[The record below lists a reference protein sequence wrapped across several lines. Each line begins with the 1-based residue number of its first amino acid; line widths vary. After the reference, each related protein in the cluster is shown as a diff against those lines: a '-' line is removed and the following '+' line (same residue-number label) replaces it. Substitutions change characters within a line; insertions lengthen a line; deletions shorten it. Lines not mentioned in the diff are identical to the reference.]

1 MALFGSAR
9 DASLVRSVN
18 RELINN
24 FVDMEVAFYKLV
36 LEDSRAN
43 IYDESDNKVYY
54 SPMRI
59 PCLIEKG
66 EKNYVGDDAGYDS
79 TREGFFNFLRDDLKD
94 SNIKGNIGI
103 GHTRWATHGVP
114 NDVNAHPHS
123 DNSEEFAIIHNGII
137 ENYAEIKKDLLEE
150 GFEFKSDTD
159 TEVVAVELSR
169 KWNGQLLKTVTDVAK
184 NLEGTYA
191 LVVTTTKE
199 EGTIVAGRLMSP
211 LVLGVGENEVF
222 LASDSAAILEHTNKM
237 IFLENGDFV
246 EIKNGQYKLFDSEL
260 NEIEREIQEI
270 DWEVSEAEKLGHD
283 HFMYK
288 EILEQSEVIERTIS
302 GRLETTSK
310 EIPIKQD
317 EASKYEKI
325 WIVACGTAYHAGL
338 FGKDLF
344 EKVLGVPVSVELASE
359 FRYREPIV
367 GENDLG
373 IVISQSGETMDTI
386 AATELLKENGAHV
399 LALVNVVGSS
409 LARMADS
416 VFYLHVGPEIG
427 VASTKAYLGMLVGQ
441 LLLAKHWDSANKL
454 DVSFDEIAE
463 LPKLIEETMDC
474 EKQIKDLSEKIYKK
488 NDIYFIGRGLDY
500 ALAAEGALK
509 LKEISYLHAEAL
521 AAGELKHGTLAL
533 IEDGTPIIVTA
544 SQNHLLDKTT
554 SNVQEVIARGAY
566 VIAIGDNQSEKLENI
581 SDEYVTLP
589 DSNEILTT
597 VISII
602 PLQFIAYHVAN
613 LNGESIDQPR
623 NLAKSVTVE

>member
-1 MALFGSAR
+1 MCGIIGYSGPKQPLPILLGGLSR
-9 DASLVRSVN
+9 
-18 RELINN
+18 
-24 FVDMEVAFYKLV
+24 
-36 LEDSRAN
+36 LEYR
-43 IYDESDNKVYY
+43 
-54 SPMRI
+54 
-59 PCLIEKG
+59 
-66 EKNYVGDDAGYDS
+66 GYDS
-79 TREGFFNFLRDDLKD
+79 AGIAISDGENIIIEKKEGKLQVLKD
-94 SNIKGNIGI
+94 HLLDTKIKGNIGI

-114 NDVNAHPHS
+114 SDENAHPHY
-123 DNSEEFAIIHNGII
+123 DNNQDFALIHNGII
-137 ENYAEIKKDLLEE
+137 ENYAEIKEE
-150 GFEFKSDTD
+150 LQKEDYQFESETD

-169 KWNGQLLKTVTDVAK
+169 QWTGNLLETVCKVAK
-184 NLEGTYA
+184 ELDGTYA
-191 LVVTTTKE
+191 LVVTTTKQSN
-199 EGTIVAGRLMSP
+199 TIVAGRMMSP
-211 LVLGVGENEVF
+211 LVLGVGDGEVF

-246 EIKNGQYKLFDSEL
+246 EIKNGNYQLFDI
-260 NEIEREIQEI
+260 NMNKVTRDIQEI
-270 DWEVSEAEKLGHD
+270 DWEVSEAEKSGHD
-283 HFMYK
+283 HYMYK
-288 EILEQSEVIERTIS
+288 EILEQSEVIERTIA
-302 GRLETTSK
+302 GRLEVGSE
-310 EIPIKQD
+310 EIPIDLKKAKQF
-317 EASKYEKI
+317 EKI

-386 AATELLKENGAHV
+386 AATELLKENNSHV

-416 VFYLHVGPEIG
+416 VLYLHVGPEIG

-441 LLLAKHWDSANKL
+441 LLLAKHWDESNKL
-454 DVSFDEIAE
+454 ETTFNEIKQ
-463 LPKLIEETMDC
+463 LPSLIKETLKC
-474 EKQIKDLSEKIYKK
+474 EAQIKEISKSINEKK
-488 NDIYFIGRGLDY
+488 DIYFIGRGLDY

-533 IEDGTPIIVTA
+533 IQDGTPVIVTA
-544 SQNHLLDKTT
+544 SQHHLLDKTT
-554 SNVQEVIARGAY
+554 SNVQEVKARGAY
-566 VIAIGDNQSEKLENI
+566 VIAIGDNSSKKLQDI
-581 SDEYVTLP
+581 SHDYVTLP
-589 DSNEILTT
+589 EASEMLSTI
-597 VISII
+597 VSII

>member
-1 MALFGSAR
+1 MCGIIGYSGPKQPLPI
-9 DASLVRSVN
+9 L
-18 RELINN
+18 
-24 FVDMEVAFYKLV
+24 
-36 LEDSRAN
+36 LEGLSRLE
-43 IYDESDNKVYY
+43 Y
-54 SPMRI
+54 R
-59 PCLIEKG
+59 
-66 EKNYVGDDAGYDS
+66 GYDS
-79 TREGFFNFLRDDLKD
+79 AGIAITDGPNLTIEKKEGKLQVLKD
-94 SNIKGNIGI
+94 HLLNKEINGNIGI

-114 NDVNAHPHS
+114 SDENAHPHY
-123 DNSEEFAIIHNGII
+123 DRNKDFAIIHNGII
-137 ENYAEIKKDLLEE
+137 ENYAEMKEE
-150 GFEFKSDTD
+150 LQSDDYQFESETD
-159 TEVVAVELSR
+159 TEVVAVELS
-169 KWNGQLLKTVTDVAK
+169 KQWTGNLLETVCKVAK
-184 NLEGTYA
+184 ELDGTYA
-191 LVVTTTKE
+191 LVVTTTKQSD
-199 EGTIVAGRLMSP
+199 TIVAGRMMSP
-211 LVLGVGENEVF
+211 LVLGVGEGEVF

-246 EIKNGQYKLFDSEL
+246 EIKDGSYQLFDINMNKIS
-260 NEIEREIQEI
+260 REVQEI
-270 DWEVSEAEKLGHD
+270 DWKVSEAEKSGHD

-288 EILEQSEVIERTIS
+288 EILEQAEVIERTIT
-302 GRLETTSK
+302 GRLEIGSE
-310 EIPIKQD
+310 EIPVDLNKAKQF
-317 EASKYEKI
+317 EKI

-386 AATELLKENGAHV
+386 AATELLKENNAHV

-416 VFYLHVGPEIG
+416 VLYLHVGPEIG

-441 LLLAKHWDSANKL
+441 LLLAKHWDESDNL
-454 DVSFDEIAE
+454 ETTFDEIKQ
-463 LPKLIEETMDC
+463 LPLLIKETLKC
-474 EKQIKDLSEKIYKK
+474 ESQIKEISKSINEKK
-488 NDIYFIGRGLDY
+488 DIYFIGRGLDY

-533 IEDGTPIIVTA
+533 IENGTPVIVTA
-544 SQNHLLDKTT
+544 SQHHLLDKTT
-554 SNVQEVIARGAY
+554 SNVQEVKARGAY
-566 VIAIGDNQSEKLENI
+566 VIAIGDNSSKKLQDI
-581 SDEYVTLP
+581 SNDYVTLP
-589 DSNEILTT
+589 EASEMLSTI
-597 VISII
+597 VSII

>member
-1 MALFGSAR
+1 MCGIIGYSGPKQPLPILLGGLSR
-9 DASLVRSVN
+9 
-18 RELINN
+18 
-24 FVDMEVAFYKLV
+24 
-36 LEDSRAN
+36 LEYR
-43 IYDESDNKVYY
+43 
-54 SPMRI
+54 
-59 PCLIEKG
+59 
-66 EKNYVGDDAGYDS
+66 GYDS
-79 TREGFFNFLRDDLKD
+79 AGIAISDGENIIIEKKEGKLQVLKD
-94 SNIKGNIGI
+94 HLLDTKIKGNIGI

-114 NDVNAHPHS
+114 SDENAHPHY
-123 DNSEEFAIIHNGII
+123 DNNQDFALIHNGII
-137 ENYAEIKKDLLEE
+137 ENYAEIKEE
-150 GFEFKSDTD
+150 LQKEDYQFESETD

-169 KWNGQLLKTVTDVAK
+169 QWTGNLLETVCKVAK
-184 NLEGTYA
+184 ELDGTYA
-191 LVVTTTKE
+191 LVVTTTKQSN
-199 EGTIVAGRLMSP
+199 TIVAGRMMSP
-211 LVLGVGENEVF
+211 LVLGVGDGEVF

-246 EIKNGQYKLFDSEL
+246 EIKNGNYQLFDI
-260 NEIEREIQEI
+260 NMNKVTRDIQEI
-270 DWEVSEAEKLGHD
+270 DWEVSEAEKSGHD
-283 HFMYK
+283 HYMYK
-288 EILEQSEVIERTIS
+288 EILEQSEVIERTIA
-302 GRLETTSK
+302 GRLEVGSE
-310 EIPIKQD
+310 EIPIDLKKAKQF
-317 EASKYEKI
+317 EKI

-386 AATELLKENGAHV
+386 AATELLKGNNSHV

-416 VFYLHVGPEIG
+416 VLYLHVGPEIG

-441 LLLAKHWDSANKL
+441 LLLAKHWDESNKL
-454 DVSFDEIAE
+454 ETTFNEIKQ
-463 LPKLIEETMDC
+463 LPSLIKETLKC
-474 EKQIKDLSEKIYKK
+474 EAQIKEISKSINEKK
-488 NDIYFIGRGLDY
+488 DIYFIGRGLDY

-533 IEDGTPIIVTA
+533 IQDGTPVIVTA
-544 SQNHLLDKTT
+544 SQHHLLDKTT
-554 SNVQEVIARGAY
+554 SNVQEVKARGAY
-566 VIAIGDNQSEKLENI
+566 VIAIGDNSSKKLQDI
-581 SDEYVTLP
+581 SDDYVTLP
-589 DSNEILTT
+589 EASEMLSTI
-597 VISII
+597 VSII

>member
-1 MALFGSAR
+1 MNRNNLKQSLLQPAR
-9 DASLVRSVN
+9 WNGDIMCGIVGYSGPKEPLPI
-18 RELINN
+18 LING
-24 FVDMEVAFYKLV
+24 LSR
-36 LEDSRAN
+36 LEYR
-43 IYDESDNKVYY
+43 
-54 SPMRI
+54 
-59 PCLIEKG
+59 
-66 EKNYVGDDAGYDS
+66 GYDS
-79 TREGFFNFLRDDLKD
+79 AGIAISDGNKIIVEKKEGKLDVLKNHLKD
-94 SNIKGNIGI
+94 KNIKGNLGI

-137 ENYAEIKKDLLEE
+137 ENYAEIKKDLLEK
-150 GFEFKSDTD
+150 GFKFKSDTD

-184 NLEGTYA
+184 TLEGTYA
-191 LVVTTTKE
+191 LVVTTTRE

-270 DWEVSEAEKLGHD
+270 DWEVSEAEKLGYD

-302 GRLETTSK
+302 GRLEKNSK

-338 FGKDLF
+338 FGKDIF

-454 DVSFDEIAE
+454 DVSFNEIAE
-463 LPKLIEETMDC
+463 LPKLIEETMAC
-474 EKQIKDLSEKIYKK
+474 EKQIKEISEIICKK

-533 IEDGTPIIVTA
+533 IEEGTPIIVTA

>member
-1 MALFGSAR
+1 MCGIIGYSGPKEPLPI
-9 DASLVRSVN
+9 
-18 RELINN
+18 LISG
-24 FVDMEVAFYKLV
+24 LSR
-36 LEDSRAN
+36 LEYR
-43 IYDESDNKVYY
+43 
-54 SPMRI
+54 
-59 PCLIEKG
+59 
-66 EKNYVGDDAGYDS
+66 GYDS
-79 TREGFFNFLRDDLKD
+79 AGVALIDGDNLSIEKKEGKLSVLKEHLEGTL
-94 SNIKGNIGI
+94 IKGNIGI

-114 NDVNAHPHS
+114 SDVNAHPHA
-123 DNSEEFAIIHNGII
+123 DNANEFAIIHNGII
-137 ENYAEIKKDLLEE
+137 ENYAELKDDLIQDDYSFISE
-150 GFEFKSDTD
+150 TD

-169 KWNGQLLKTVTDVAK
+169 KWNGELLDTVLDVAK
-184 NLEGTYA
+184 SLEGTYA
-191 LVVTTTKE
+191 LVVTSTKQP
-199 EGTIVAGRLMSP
+199 GTIVAGRMMSP
-211 LVLGVGENEVF
+211 LVLGVGEGEVF
-222 LASDSAAILEHTNKM
+222 LASDSAAILEYTNKM

-246 EIKNGQYKLFDSEL
+246 EINDGNFTLYDIEKNVITRD
-260 NEIEREIQEI
+260 IQVI
-270 DWEVSEAEKLGHD
+270 DWEVSEAEKAGHD

-288 EILEQSEVIERTIS
+288 EILEQAEVIERTIT
-302 GRLETTSK
+302 GRIEKNST
-310 EIPIKQD
+310 EIPIHLDK
-317 EASKYEKI
+317 AKKFEKI

-344 EKVLGVPVSVELASE
+344 EKVLGIPVSVELASE

-441 LLLAKHWDSANKL
+441 LLLAKHWDSADKL
-454 DVSFDEIAE
+454 DVSFDEISE
-463 LPKLIEETMDC
+463 LPKLIDQTMAC
-474 EKQIKDLSEKIYKK
+474 EKQIKDISEKIYKK

-533 IEDGTPIIVTA
+533 IEDGTPVIVTA

-566 VIAIGDNQSEKLENI
+566 VIAIGDNQSKKLENI

>member
-1 MALFGSAR
+1 MCGIIGYSGPKQPLPILLDGLSR
-9 DASLVRSVN
+9 
-18 RELINN
+18 
-24 FVDMEVAFYKLV
+24 
-36 LEDSRAN
+36 LEYR
-43 IYDESDNKVYY
+43 
-54 SPMRI
+54 
-59 PCLIEKG
+59 
-66 EKNYVGDDAGYDS
+66 GYDS
-79 TREGFFNFLRDDLKD
+79 AGIAITDGQNLTIEKKEGKLQVLKD
-94 SNIKGNIGI
+94 HLLNKEINGNIGI

-114 NDVNAHPHS
+114 SDENAHPHY
-123 DNSEEFAIIHNGII
+123 DRNKDFAIIHNGII
-137 ENYAEIKKDLLEE
+137 ENYAEMKEE
-150 GFEFKSDTD
+150 LQRDNYQFESETD
-159 TEVVAVELSR
+159 TEVVAVELSNQ
-169 KWNGQLLKTVTDVAK
+169 WTGNLLETVCKVAK
-184 NLEGTYA
+184 ELVGTYA
-191 LVVTTTKE
+191 LVVTTTKQPD
-199 EGTIVAGRLMSP
+199 TIVAGRMMSP
-211 LVLGVGENEVF
+211 LVLGVGESEVF

-246 EIKNGQYKLFDSEL
+246 EIKDGSYQLFDINMNKIS
-260 NEIEREIQEI
+260 REIQEI
-270 DWEVSEAEKLGHD
+270 DWKVSEAEKSGHD

-288 EILEQSEVIERTIS
+288 EILEQAEVIERTIT
-302 GRLETTSK
+302 GRLEIGSE
-310 EIPIKQD
+310 EIPVDLNMAKQF
-317 EASKYEKI
+317 EKI

-386 AATELLKENGAHV
+386 AATELLKENDAHV

-416 VFYLHVGPEIG
+416 VLYLHVGPEIG

-441 LLLAKHWDSANKL
+441 LLLAKHWDESENL
-454 DVSFDEIAE
+454 ETTFDEIKQ
-463 LPKLIEETMDC
+463 LPLLIKETLKC
-474 EKQIKDLSEKIYKK
+474 ESQIKEISKSINEKK
-488 NDIYFIGRGLDY
+488 DIYFIGRGLDY

-533 IEDGTPIIVTA
+533 IENGTPVIVTA
-544 SQNHLLDKTT
+544 SQHHLLDKTT
-554 SNVQEVIARGAY
+554 SNVQEVRARGAY
-566 VIAIGDNQSEKLENI
+566 VIAIGDNSSKKLQDI
-581 SDEYVTLP
+581 SNDYVTLP
-589 DSNEILTT
+589 EASEMLSTI
-597 VISII
+597 VSII

>member
-1 MALFGSAR
+1 MCGIIGYSGPKQPLPILLDGLSR
-9 DASLVRSVN
+9 
-18 RELINN
+18 
-24 FVDMEVAFYKLV
+24 
-36 LEDSRAN
+36 LEYR
-43 IYDESDNKVYY
+43 
-54 SPMRI
+54 
-59 PCLIEKG
+59 
-66 EKNYVGDDAGYDS
+66 GYDS
-79 TREGFFNFLRDDLKD
+79 AGIAITDGQNLTIEKKEGKLQVLK
-94 SNIKGNIGI
+94 NHLLNKEINGNIGI

-114 NDVNAHPHS
+114 SDENAHPHY
-123 DNSEEFAIIHNGII
+123 DRDKDFAIIHNGII
-137 ENYAEIKKDLLEE
+137 ENYAEMKEE
-150 GFEFKSDTD
+150 LQRDNYQFESETD
-159 TEVVAVELSR
+159 TEVVAVELSNQ
-169 KWNGQLLKTVTDVAK
+169 WTGNLLETVCKVAK
-184 NLEGTYA
+184 ELVGTYA
-191 LVVTTTKE
+191 LVVTTTKQPD
-199 EGTIVAGRLMSP
+199 TIVAGRMMSP
-211 LVLGVGENEVF
+211 LVLGVGESEVF

-246 EIKNGQYKLFDSEL
+246 EIKDGSYQLFDINMNKIS
-260 NEIEREIQEI
+260 REIQEI
-270 DWEVSEAEKLGHD
+270 DWKVSEAEKSGHD

-288 EILEQSEVIERTIS
+288 EILEQAEVIERTIT
-302 GRLETTSK
+302 GRLEIGSE
-310 EIPIKQD
+310 EIPVDLNMAKQF
-317 EASKYEKI
+317 EKI

-386 AATELLKENGAHV
+386 AATELLKENDAHV

-416 VFYLHVGPEIG
+416 VLYLHVGPEIG

-441 LLLAKHWDSANKL
+441 LLLAKHWDESENL
-454 DVSFDEIAE
+454 ETTFDEIKQ
-463 LPKLIEETMDC
+463 LPLLIKETLKC
-474 EKQIKDLSEKIYKK
+474 ESQIKEISKSINEKK
-488 NDIYFIGRGLDY
+488 DIYFIGRGLDY

-533 IEDGTPIIVTA
+533 IENGTPVIVTA
-544 SQNHLLDKTT
+544 SQHHLLDKTT
-554 SNVQEVIARGAY
+554 SNVQEVKARGAY
-566 VIAIGDNQSEKLENI
+566 VIAIGDNSSKKLQDI
-581 SDEYVTLP
+581 SNDYVTLP
-589 DSNEILTT
+589 EASEMLSTI
-597 VISII
+597 VSII

>member
-1 MALFGSAR
+1 MCGIIGYSGPEEPLPILLGGLSR
-9 DASLVRSVN
+9 
-18 RELINN
+18 
-24 FVDMEVAFYKLV
+24 
-36 LEDSRAN
+36 LEYR
-43 IYDESDNKVYY
+43 
-54 SPMRI
+54 
-59 PCLIEKG
+59 
-66 EKNYVGDDAGYDS
+66 GYDS
-79 TREGFFNFLRDDLKD
+79 AGIAITDGDNITIEKKEGKLQVLKD
-94 SNIKGNIGI
+94 HLLDAKIKGNIGI

-114 NDVNAHPHS
+114 SDENAHPHY
-123 DNSEEFAIIHNGII
+123 DNNQDFAIIHNGII
-137 ENYAEIKKDLLEE
+137 ENYAEIKEE
-150 GFEFKSDTD
+150 LQKEDYQFESETD

-169 KWNGQLLKTVTDVAK
+169 QWTGNLLETVCKVAK
-184 NLEGTYA
+184 ELDGTYA
-191 LVVTTTKE
+191 LVVTTTKQSN
-199 EGTIVAGRLMSP
+199 TIVAGRMMSP
-211 LVLGVGENEVF
+211 LVLGVGDGEVF

-246 EIKNGQYKLFDSEL
+246 EIKDGSYQLFDI
-260 NEIEREIQEI
+260 NMNKVTRDIQEI
-270 DWEVSEAEKLGHD
+270 DWEVSEAEKSGHD
-283 HFMYK
+283 HYMYK
-288 EILEQSEVIERTIS
+288 EILEQSEVIERTIT
-302 GRLETTSK
+302 GRLEVGSE
-310 EIPIKQD
+310 EIPIDLKKAKQF
-317 EASKYEKI
+317 EKI

-386 AATELLKENGAHV
+386 AATELLKENNSHV

-416 VFYLHVGPEIG
+416 VLYLHVGPEIG

-441 LLLAKHWDSANKL
+441 LLLAKHWDESNKL
-454 DVSFDEIAE
+454 EITFNE
-463 LPKLIEETMDC
+463 IKQLPSLIKETLKC
-474 EKQIKDLSEKIYKK
+474 EAQIKEISKSINEKK
-488 NDIYFIGRGLDY
+488 DIYFIGRGLDY

-533 IEDGTPIIVTA
+533 IQDGTPVIVTA
-544 SQNHLLDKTT
+544 SQHHLLDKTT
-554 SNVQEVIARGAY
+554 SNVQEVKARGAY
-566 VIAIGDNQSEKLENI
+566 VIAIGDNSSKKLQDI
-581 SDEYVTLP
+581 SNDYVTLP
-589 DSNEILTT
+589 EASEMLSTI
-597 VISII
+597 VSII

>member
-1 MALFGSAR
+1 MCGIVGYSGPKEPLPI
-9 DASLVRSVN
+9 
-18 RELINN
+18 LING
-24 FVDMEVAFYKLV
+24 LSR
-36 LEDSRAN
+36 LEYR
-43 IYDESDNKVYY
+43 
-54 SPMRI
+54 
-59 PCLIEKG
+59 
-66 EKNYVGDDAGYDS
+66 GYDS
-79 TREGFFNFLRDDLKD
+79 AGIAISDGNKITVEKKEGKLDVLKNHLKD

-137 ENYAEIKKDLLEE
+137 ENYAEIKKDLLEK
-150 GFEFKSDTD
+150 GFKFKSDTD

-184 NLEGTYA
+184 TLEGTYA
-191 LVVTTTKE
+191 LVVTTTRE

-270 DWEVSEAEKLGHD
+270 DWEVSEAEKLGYD

-302 GRLETTSK
+302 GRLEKNSK
-310 EIPIKQD
+310 ELPIKQD

-454 DVSFDEIAE
+454 DVSFNEIAE
-463 LPKLIEETMDC
+463 LPKLIEETMAC
-474 EKQIKDLSEKIYKK
+474 EKQIKYISEIICKK

>member
-1 MALFGSAR
+1 
-9 DASLVRSVN
+9 VN
-18 RELINN
+18 RNNLKQSLLQPARWNGDIMCGIVGYSGPKEPLPILING
-24 FVDMEVAFYKLV
+24 LSR
-36 LEDSRAN
+36 LEYR
-43 IYDESDNKVYY
+43 
-54 SPMRI
+54 
-59 PCLIEKG
+59 
-66 EKNYVGDDAGYDS
+66 GYDS
-79 TREGFFNFLRDDLKD
+79 AGIAISDGNKIIVEKKEGKLDVLKNHLKD

-137 ENYAEIKKDLLEE
+137 ENYAEIKKDLLEK
-150 GFEFKSDTD
+150 GFKFKSDTD

-184 NLEGTYA
+184 TLEGTYA
-191 LVVTTTKE
+191 LVVTTTRE

-270 DWEVSEAEKLGHD
+270 DWEVSEAEKLGYD

-302 GRLETTSK
+302 GRLEKNSK

-338 FGKDLF
+338 FGKDIF

-454 DVSFDEIAE
+454 DVSFNEIAE
-463 LPKLIEETMDC
+463 LPKLIEETMAC
-474 EKQIKDLSEKIYKK
+474 EKQIKEISEIICKK

-533 IEDGTPIIVTA
+533 IEEGTPIIVTA

>member
-1 MALFGSAR
+1 MCGIIGYSGPKEPLPI
-9 DASLVRSVN
+9 
-18 RELINN
+18 LIGG
-24 FVDMEVAFYKLV
+24 LSR
-36 LEDSRAN
+36 LEYR
-43 IYDESDNKVYY
+43 
-54 SPMRI
+54 
-59 PCLIEKG
+59 
-66 EKNYVGDDAGYDS
+66 GYDS
-79 TREGFFNFLRDDLKD
+79 AGVAILDGEKLTIEKKEGKLQVLKD
-94 SNIKGNIGI
+94 HLSNSKIIGNIGI

-123 DNSEEFAIIHNGII
+123 DNQNEFAIIHNGII
-137 ENYAEIKKDLLEE
+137 ENYAEMKDDLLKE
-150 GFEFKSDTD
+150 GFIFESDTD
-159 TEVVAVELSR
+159 TEVVAIELSNQWTGR
-169 KWNGQLLKTVTDVAK
+169 LLQTVTNVAK
-184 NLEGTYA
+184 KLDGTYA
-191 LVVTTTKE
+191 LVVTSTKE
-199 EGTIVAGRLMSP
+199 PGTIVAGRMMSP
-211 LVLGVGENEVF
+211 LVLGVGEGETF

-246 EIKNGQYKLFDSEL
+246 EITNGKFKLFDENM
-260 NEIEREIQEI
+260 NEISREIQEI
-270 DWEVSEAEKLGHD
+270 DWKVSEAEKSGYD

-288 EILEQSEVIERTIS
+288 EILEQAEVIERTIS
-302 GRLETTSK
+302 GRLEIGSA
-310 EIPIKQD
+310 EIPIDLNKAK
-317 EASKYEKI
+317 EFEKI

-386 AATELLKENGAHV
+386 AATELLKENGSHV

-409 LARMADS
+409 LSRMADS

-441 LLLAKHWDSANKL
+441 LLLAKHWDSEEKL
-454 DVSFDEIAE
+454 DTSFDEIKQ
-463 LPKLIEETMDC
+463 LPSLIEKTFEC
-474 EKQIKDLSEKIYKK
+474 EDQVKKIAKSINEK

-533 IEDGTPIIVTA
+533 IEEGTPIIVTA
-544 SQNHLLDKTT
+544 SQHHLLDKTT
-554 SNVQEVIARGAY
+554 SNVQEVKARGAY
-566 VIAIGDNQSEKLENI
+566 VIAVGDSTSKKLQDI
-581 SDEYVTLP
+581 SNNYITLP
-589 DSNEILTT
+589 EASEMLST

>member
-1 MALFGSAR
+1 MCGIIGYSGPKQPLPI
-9 DASLVRSVN
+9 L
-18 RELINN
+18 
-24 FVDMEVAFYKLV
+24 
-36 LEDSRAN
+36 LEGLSRLE
-43 IYDESDNKVYY
+43 Y
-54 SPMRI
+54 R
-59 PCLIEKG
+59 
-66 EKNYVGDDAGYDS
+66 GYDS
-79 TREGFFNFLRDDLKD
+79 AGIAITDGPNLTIEKKEGKLQVLKD
-94 SNIKGNIGI
+94 HLLNKEINGNIGI

-114 NDVNAHPHS
+114 SDENAHPHY
-123 DNSEEFAIIHNGII
+123 DRNKDFAIIHNGII
-137 ENYAEIKKDLLEE
+137 ENYAEMKEE
-150 GFEFKSDTD
+150 LQSDDYQFESETD
-159 TEVVAVELSR
+159 TEVVAVELS
-169 KWNGQLLKTVTDVAK
+169 KQWTGNLLETVCKVAK
-184 NLEGTYA
+184 ELDGTYA
-191 LVVTTTKE
+191 LVVTTTKQSD
-199 EGTIVAGRLMSP
+199 TIVAGRMMSP
-211 LVLGVGENEVF
+211 LVLGVGEGEVF

-246 EIKNGQYKLFDSEL
+246 EIKDGSYQLFDINMNKIS
-260 NEIEREIQEI
+260 REVQEI
-270 DWEVSEAEKLGHD
+270 DWEVSEAEKSGHD

-288 EILEQSEVIERTIS
+288 EILEQAEVIERTIT
-302 GRLETTSK
+302 GRLEIGS
-310 EIPIKQD
+310 EDIPIDLNKAKQF
-317 EASKYEKI
+317 EKI

-386 AATELLKENGAHV
+386 AATELLKENNAHV

-416 VFYLHVGPEIG
+416 VLYLHVGPEIG

-441 LLLAKHWDSANKL
+441 LLLAKHWDESENL
-454 DVSFDEIAE
+454 ETTFDEIKK
-463 LPKLIEETMDC
+463 LPFLIKETLKC
-474 EKQIKDLSEKIYKK
+474 EFQIKEISKSINEKK
-488 NDIYFIGRGLDY
+488 DIYFIGRGLDY

-533 IEDGTPIIVTA
+533 IENGTPVIVTA
-544 SQNHLLDKTT
+544 SQHHLLDKTT
-554 SNVQEVIARGAY
+554 SNVQEVKARGAY
-566 VIAIGDNQSEKLENI
+566 VIAIGDNSSKKLQDI
-581 SDEYVTLP
+581 SNDYVTLP
-589 DSNEILTT
+589 EASEMLSTI
-597 VISII
+597 VSII

>member
-1 MALFGSAR
+1 MCGIIGYSGPKQPLPILLDGLSR
-9 DASLVRSVN
+9 
-18 RELINN
+18 
-24 FVDMEVAFYKLV
+24 
-36 LEDSRAN
+36 LEYR
-43 IYDESDNKVYY
+43 
-54 SPMRI
+54 
-59 PCLIEKG
+59 
-66 EKNYVGDDAGYDS
+66 GYDS
-79 TREGFFNFLRDDLKD
+79 AGIAITDGQNLTIEKKEGKLQVLKD
-94 SNIKGNIGI
+94 HLLNKEINGNIGI

-114 NDVNAHPHS
+114 SDENAHPHY
-123 DNSEEFAIIHNGII
+123 DRNKDFAIIHNGII
-137 ENYAEIKKDLLEE
+137 ENYAEMKEE
-150 GFEFKSDTD
+150 LQSDDYQFESETD
-159 TEVVAVELSR
+159 TEVVAVELS
-169 KWNGQLLKTVTDVAK
+169 KQWTGNLLETVCKVAK
-184 NLEGTYA
+184 ELDGTYA
-191 LVVTTTKE
+191 LVVTTTKQPD
-199 EGTIVAGRLMSP
+199 TIVAGRMMSP
-211 LVLGVGENEVF
+211 LVLGVGEGEVF

-246 EIKNGQYKLFDSEL
+246 EIKDGSYQLFDINMNKIS
-260 NEIEREIQEI
+260 REVQEI
-270 DWEVSEAEKLGHD
+270 DWKVSEAEKSGHD

-288 EILEQSEVIERTIS
+288 EILEQAEVIERTIT
-302 GRLETTSK
+302 GRLEIGSE
-310 EIPIKQD
+310 EIPVDFNKAKQF
-317 EASKYEKI
+317 EKI

-386 AATELLKENGAHV
+386 AATELLKENDAHV

-416 VFYLHVGPEIG
+416 VLYLHVGPEIG

-441 LLLAKHWDSANKL
+441 LLLAKHWDESENL
-454 DVSFDEIAE
+454 ETTFDEIKQ
-463 LPKLIEETMDC
+463 LPFLIKETLKC
-474 EKQIKDLSEKIYKK
+474 ESQIKEISKSINEKK
-488 NDIYFIGRGLDY
+488 DIYFIGRGLDY

-533 IEDGTPIIVTA
+533 IENGTPVIVTA
-544 SQNHLLDKTT
+544 SQHHLLDKTT
-554 SNVQEVIARGAY
+554 SNVQEVKARGAY
-566 VIAIGDNQSEKLENI
+566 VIAIGDNSSKKLQDI
-581 SDEYVTLP
+581 SNDYVTLP
-589 DSNEILTT
+589 EASEMLSTI
-597 VISII
+597 VAII

>member
-1 MALFGSAR
+1 MCGIIGYSGPKQPLPILLDGLSR
-9 DASLVRSVN
+9 
-18 RELINN
+18 
-24 FVDMEVAFYKLV
+24 
-36 LEDSRAN
+36 LEYR
-43 IYDESDNKVYY
+43 
-54 SPMRI
+54 
-59 PCLIEKG
+59 
-66 EKNYVGDDAGYDS
+66 GYDS
-79 TREGFFNFLRDDLKD
+79 AGIAITDGQNLTIEKKEGKLQVLK
-94 SNIKGNIGI
+94 NHLLNKEINGNIGI

-114 NDVNAHPHS
+114 SDENAHPHY
-123 DNSEEFAIIHNGII
+123 DRDKDFAIIHNGII
-137 ENYAEIKKDLLEE
+137 ENYAEMKEE
-150 GFEFKSDTD
+150 LQRDNYQFESETD
-159 TEVVAVELSR
+159 TEVVAVELSNQ
-169 KWNGQLLKTVTDVAK
+169 WTGNLLETVCKVAK
-184 NLEGTYA
+184 ELVGTYA
-191 LVVTTTKE
+191 LVVTTTKQPD
-199 EGTIVAGRLMSP
+199 TIVAGRMMSP
-211 LVLGVGENEVF
+211 LVLGVGEGEVF

-246 EIKNGQYKLFDSEL
+246 EIKDGSYQLFDINMNKIS
-260 NEIEREIQEI
+260 REIQEI
-270 DWEVSEAEKLGHD
+270 DWKVSEAEKSGHD

-288 EILEQSEVIERTIS
+288 EILEQAEVIERTIT
-302 GRLETTSK
+302 GRLEIGSE
-310 EIPIKQD
+310 EIPVDLNMAKQF
-317 EASKYEKI
+317 EKI

-386 AATELLKENGAHV
+386 AATELLKENDAHV

-416 VFYLHVGPEIG
+416 VLYLHVGPEIG

-441 LLLAKHWDSANKL
+441 LLLAKHWDESENL
-454 DVSFDEIAE
+454 ETTFDEIKQ
-463 LPKLIEETMDC
+463 LPLLIKETLKC
-474 EKQIKDLSEKIYKK
+474 ESQIKEISKSINEKK
-488 NDIYFIGRGLDY
+488 DIYFIGRGLDY

-533 IEDGTPIIVTA
+533 IENGTPVIVTA
-544 SQNHLLDKTT
+544 SQHHLLDKTT
-554 SNVQEVIARGAY
+554 SNVQEVRARGAY
-566 VIAIGDNQSEKLENI
+566 VIAIGDNSSKKLQDI
-581 SDEYVTLP
+581 SNDYVTLP
-589 DSNEILTT
+589 EASEMLSTI
-597 VISII
+597 VSII

>member
-1 MALFGSAR
+1 MCGIIGYSGPEEPLPILLGGLSR
-9 DASLVRSVN
+9 
-18 RELINN
+18 
-24 FVDMEVAFYKLV
+24 
-36 LEDSRAN
+36 LEYR
-43 IYDESDNKVYY
+43 
-54 SPMRI
+54 
-59 PCLIEKG
+59 
-66 EKNYVGDDAGYDS
+66 GYDS
-79 TREGFFNFLRDDLKD
+79 AGIAITDGDNITIEKKEGKLQVLKD
-94 SNIKGNIGI
+94 HLLDAKIKGNIGI

-114 NDVNAHPHS
+114 SDENAHPHY
-123 DNSEEFAIIHNGII
+123 DNNQDFAIIHNGII
-137 ENYAEIKKDLLEE
+137 ENYAEIKEE
-150 GFEFKSDTD
+150 LQKEDYQFESETD

-169 KWNGQLLKTVTDVAK
+169 QWTGNLLETVCKVAK
-184 NLEGTYA
+184 ELDGTYA
-191 LVVTTTKE
+191 LVVTTTKQSN
-199 EGTIVAGRLMSP
+199 TIVAGRMMSP
-211 LVLGVGENEVF
+211 LVLGVGDGEVF

-246 EIKNGQYKLFDSEL
+246 EIKDGRYQLFDI
-260 NEIEREIQEI
+260 NMNKVTRDIQEI
-270 DWEVSEAEKLGHD
+270 DWEVSEAEKSGHD
-283 HFMYK
+283 HYMYK
-288 EILEQSEVIERTIS
+288 EILEQSEVIERTIA
-302 GRLETTSK
+302 GRLEVGSE
-310 EIPIKQD
+310 EIPIDLKKAKQF
-317 EASKYEKI
+317 EKI

-386 AATELLKENGAHV
+386 AATELLKENNSHV

-416 VFYLHVGPEIG
+416 VLYLHVGPEIG

-441 LLLAKHWDSANKL
+441 LLLAKHWDESNKL
-454 DVSFDEIAE
+454 ETTFDEIKQ
-463 LPKLIEETMDC
+463 LPSLIKETLKC
-474 EKQIKDLSEKIYKK
+474 EAQIKEISKSINEKK
-488 NDIYFIGRGLDY
+488 DIYFIGRGLDY

-533 IEDGTPIIVTA
+533 IQDGTPVIVTA
-544 SQNHLLDKTT
+544 SQHRLLDKTT
-554 SNVQEVIARGAY
+554 SNVQEVKARGAY
-566 VIAIGDNQSEKLENI
+566 VIAIGDNSSKKLQDI
-581 SDEYVTLP
+581 SNDYVTLP
-589 DSNEILTT
+589 EASEMLSTI
-597 VISII
+597 VSII

>member
-1 MALFGSAR
+1 MCGIIGYSGPNKPLPI
-9 DASLVRSVN
+9 
-18 RELINN
+18 LIGG
-24 FVDMEVAFYKLV
+24 LSR
-36 LEDSRAN
+36 LEYR
-43 IYDESDNKVYY
+43 
-54 SPMRI
+54 
-59 PCLIEKG
+59 
-66 EKNYVGDDAGYDS
+66 GYDS
-79 TREGFFNFLRDDLKD
+79 AGIAISDGETLTIEKKEGKLDVLKKHLED
-94 SNIKGNIGI
+94 KEFSGNVGI

-123 DNSEEFAIIHNGII
+123 DNTKEFAIIHNGII
-137 ENYAEIKKDLLEE
+137 ENYAELKE
-150 GFEFKSDTD
+150 GLISNGYKFASDTD
-159 TEVVAVELSR
+159 TEVVAVELS
-169 KWNGQLLKTVTDVAK
+169 KQWNGNLLETVLEVASS
-184 NLEGTYA
+184 LDGTYA
-191 LVVTTTKE
+191 LVVTTIKE
-199 EGTIVAGRLMSP
+199 PGTIVAGRMMSP
-211 LVLGVGENEVF
+211 LVLGVGDGEVY

-246 EIKNGQYKLFDSEL
+246 EIKNGDYRLFDI
-260 NEIEREIQEI
+260 NKNQITREIQTI
-270 DWEVSEAEKLGHD
+270 DWEVSEAEKSGHE

-288 EILEQSEVIERTIS
+288 EILEQAEVIERTIS
-302 GRLETTSK
+302 GRTESGSD
-310 EIPIKQD
+310 EIPIHLEQAKQF
-317 EASKYEKI
+317 EKI

-386 AATELLKENGAHV
+386 AATELLKENGSHV

-441 LLLAKHWDSANKL
+441 LLLAKHWDSQDKL
-454 DVSFDEIAE
+454 DTSFEEIKQ
-463 LPKLIEETMDC
+463 LPSLIQQTFECEEQVKNISKSIN
-474 EKQIKDLSEKIYKK
+474 EK

-544 SQNHLLDKTT
+544 SQHHLLDKTT
-554 SNVQEVIARGAY
+554 SNVQEVKARGAY
-566 VIAIGDNQSEKLENI
+566 VIAVGDSTSKKLQDI
-581 SDEYVTLP
+581 SNDYITLP
-589 DSNEILTT
+589 EASEMLST

>member
-1 MALFGSAR
+1 LFKNIE
-9 DASLVRSVN
+9 RSVN
-18 RELINN
+18 RNNLKQSLLQPARWNGDIMCGIVGYSGPKEPLPILING
-24 FVDMEVAFYKLV
+24 LSR
-36 LEDSRAN
+36 LEYR
-43 IYDESDNKVYY
+43 
-54 SPMRI
+54 
-59 PCLIEKG
+59 
-66 EKNYVGDDAGYDS
+66 GYDS
-79 TREGFFNFLRDDLKD
+79 AGIAISDGNKIIVEKKEGKLDVLKNHLKD
-94 SNIKGNIGI
+94 SNIKGNLGI

-137 ENYAEIKKDLLEE
+137 ENYAEIKKDLLEK
-150 GFEFKSDTD
+150 GFKFKSDTD

-184 NLEGTYA
+184 TLEGTYA
-191 LVVTTTKE
+191 LVVTTTRE

-270 DWEVSEAEKLGHD
+270 DWEVSEAEKLGYD

-302 GRLETTSK
+302 GRLEKNSK

-338 FGKDLF
+338 FGKDIF

-454 DVSFDEIAE
+454 DVSFNEIAE
-463 LPKLIEETMDC
+463 LPKLIEETMAC
-474 EKQIKDLSEKIYKK
+474 EKQIKEISEIICKK

-533 IEDGTPIIVTA
+533 IEEGTPIIVTA

>member
-1 MALFGSAR
+1 MCGIIGYSGPKQPLPILLDGLSR
-9 DASLVRSVN
+9 
-18 RELINN
+18 
-24 FVDMEVAFYKLV
+24 
-36 LEDSRAN
+36 LEYR
-43 IYDESDNKVYY
+43 
-54 SPMRI
+54 
-59 PCLIEKG
+59 
-66 EKNYVGDDAGYDS
+66 GYDS
-79 TREGFFNFLRDDLKD
+79 AGIAITDGQNLTIEKKEGKLQVLKD
-94 SNIKGNIGI
+94 HLLNKEINGNIGI

-114 NDVNAHPHS
+114 SDENAHPHY
-123 DNSEEFAIIHNGII
+123 DRNKDFAIIHNGII
-137 ENYAEIKKDLLEE
+137 ENYAEMKEE
-150 GFEFKSDTD
+150 LQRDNYQFESETD
-159 TEVVAVELSR
+159 TEVVAVELSNQ
-169 KWNGQLLKTVTDVAK
+169 WTGNLLETVCKVAK
-184 NLEGTYA
+184 ELVGTYA
-191 LVVTTTKE
+191 LVVTTTKQPD
-199 EGTIVAGRLMSP
+199 TIVAGRMMSP
-211 LVLGVGENEVF
+211 LVLGVGESEVF

-246 EIKNGQYKLFDSEL
+246 EIKDGSYQLFDINMNKIS
-260 NEIEREIQEI
+260 REIQEI
-270 DWEVSEAEKLGHD
+270 DWKVSEAEKSGHD

-288 EILEQSEVIERTIS
+288 EILEQAEVIERTIT
-302 GRLETTSK
+302 GRLEIGSE
-310 EIPIKQD
+310 EIPVDLNMAKQF
-317 EASKYEKI
+317 EKI

-386 AATELLKENGAHV
+386 AATELLKENDAHV

-416 VFYLHVGPEIG
+416 VLYLHVGPEIG

-441 LLLAKHWDSANKL
+441 LLLAKHWDESENL
-454 DVSFDEIAE
+454 ETTFDEIKQ
-463 LPKLIEETMDC
+463 LPLLIKETLKC
-474 EKQIKDLSEKIYKK
+474 ESQIKEISKSINEKK
-488 NDIYFIGRGLDY
+488 DIYFIGRGLDY

-533 IEDGTPIIVTA
+533 IENGTPVIVTA
-544 SQNHLLDKTT
+544 SQHHLLDKTT
-554 SNVQEVIARGAY
+554 SNVQEVRARGAY
-566 VIAIGDNQSEKLENI
+566 VIAIGDNSSKKLKDI
-581 SDEYVTLP
+581 SNDYVTLP
-589 DSNEILTT
+589 EASEMLSTI
-597 VISII
+597 VSII

>member
-1 MALFGSAR
+1 MCGIIGYSGPEEPLPILLGGLSR
-9 DASLVRSVN
+9 
-18 RELINN
+18 
-24 FVDMEVAFYKLV
+24 
-36 LEDSRAN
+36 LEYR
-43 IYDESDNKVYY
+43 
-54 SPMRI
+54 
-59 PCLIEKG
+59 
-66 EKNYVGDDAGYDS
+66 GYDS
-79 TREGFFNFLRDDLKD
+79 AGIAITDGDNITIEKKEGKLQVLKD
-94 SNIKGNIGI
+94 HLLDAKIKGNIGI

-114 NDVNAHPHS
+114 SDENAHPHY
-123 DNSEEFAIIHNGII
+123 DNNQDFAIIHNGII
-137 ENYAEIKKDLLEE
+137 ENYAEIKEE
-150 GFEFKSDTD
+150 LQKEDYQFESETD

-169 KWNGQLLKTVTDVAK
+169 QWTGNLLETVCKVAK
-184 NLEGTYA
+184 ELDGTYA
-191 LVVTTTKE
+191 LVVTTTKQSN
-199 EGTIVAGRLMSP
+199 TIVAGRMMSP
-211 LVLGVGENEVF
+211 LVLGVGDGEVF

-246 EIKNGQYKLFDSEL
+246 EIKDGSYQLFDI
-260 NEIEREIQEI
+260 NMNKVTRDIQEI
-270 DWEVSEAEKLGHD
+270 DWEVSEAEKSGHD
-283 HFMYK
+283 HYMYK
-288 EILEQSEVIERTIS
+288 EILEQSEVIERTIT
-302 GRLETTSK
+302 GRLEVGSE
-310 EIPIKQD
+310 EIPIDLKKAKQF
-317 EASKYEKI
+317 EKI

-386 AATELLKENGAHV
+386 AATELLKENNSHV

-416 VFYLHVGPEIG
+416 VLYLHVGPEIG

-441 LLLAKHWDSANKL
+441 LLLAKHWDESDKL
-454 DVSFDEIAE
+454 ETTFDEIKQ
-463 LPKLIEETMDC
+463 LPLLIKETLKC
-474 EKQIKDLSEKIYKK
+474 EPQIKEISKSINEKK
-488 NDIYFIGRGLDY
+488 DIYFIGRGLDY

-533 IEDGTPIIVTA
+533 IQDGTPVIVTA
-544 SQNHLLDKTT
+544 SQHHLLDKTT
-554 SNVQEVIARGAY
+554 SNVQEVKARGAY
-566 VIAIGDNQSEKLENI
+566 VIAIGDNSSKKLQDI
-581 SDEYVTLP
+581 SNDYVTLP
-589 DSNEILTT
+589 EASEMLSTI
-597 VISII
+597 VSII